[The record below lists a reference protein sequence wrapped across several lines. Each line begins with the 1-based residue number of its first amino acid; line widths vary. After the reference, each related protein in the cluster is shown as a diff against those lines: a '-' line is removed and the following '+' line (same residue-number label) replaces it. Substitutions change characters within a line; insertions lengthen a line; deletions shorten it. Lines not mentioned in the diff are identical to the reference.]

1 MLGAAGSCLW
11 HCGVGAGWQ
20 AHPVTPCPGPTWGGL
35 QQGSAC
41 CPGLGGQRRG
51 PTDPVGTPWGA
62 VFALC
67 HRSPA
72 GVGLWVK
79 PQELIPAGPSSSSPG
94 RRLASGAEGPLLVAG
109 ELVGSW
115 PGSDFAQRP
124 PREAG
129 RTGWS
134 SPASLCCVP
143 ASPLAPVPLR
153 EPEAPRWLSERQ
165 DPISRSHVR
174 SKEVIAEAPGCTP
187 SPPSGASCPLWP
199 CWPCV
204 PRGTDGG
211 LPEGVGSGCTQGCEL
226 GWSGGLSWRHDPH
239 VPCVDQRAPSGGLSL
254 SLPVPAGAGAA
265 WAWGKGLLV
274 PMLGLALCPCTR
286 RLLDLQFPPEAS
298 SLDPL
303 KGLCSRPPASR

>member
-1 MLGAAGSCLW
+1 MAVWGR
-11 HCGVGAGWQ
+11 CGVAGPPRDPLSW
-20 AHPVTPCPGPTWGGL
+20 PY
-35 QQGSAC
+35 
-41 CPGLGGQRRG
+41 LGGASSRVLLLLQWRG
-51 PTDPVGTPWGA
+51 PADPVGAPWGA
-62 VFALC
+62 VFAPC
-67 HRSPA
+67 HRSPS

-94 RRLASGAEGPLLVAG
+94 RRLASGAEGPLLVAS

-124 PREAG
+124 PHEAG

-187 SPPSGASCPLWP
+187 SPPSRASCPLWP

-204 PRGTDGG
+204 PRGMDGG

-226 GWSGGLSWRHDPH
+226 GWSGGLSWRHNPH
-239 VPCVDQRAPSGGLSL
+239 GPCVDQCAPLGGLSL
-254 SLPVPAGAGAA
+254 SLPIPPGAGAA

-274 PMLGLALCPCTR
+274 PMLGLALCPWAR